1 MFIKGKNEL
10 KSSSDLGDNMGIFV
24 LNLPPDVC
32 MTGVK
37 LREKVKVR
45 KQDIASIKQLYMQQ
59 SLARS

>member
-1 MFIKGKNEL
+1 ME
-10 KSSSDLGDNMGIFV
+10 IFV

-37 LREKVKVR
+37 RREKVKGR
-45 KQDIASIKQLYMQQ
+45 KQDIASIKQLYIQQ